1 MKKSEVRSQKSE
13 SKDSLTIA
21 LPKGKLLEPSIRL
34 FSKIG
39 IKADGNLKNTR
50 RLIFDAS
57 RSNVKFLIIRAID
70 VPTYVEYGAADIG
83 IVGKDVLL
91 EQGKDVYEPVDLK
104 YGYCQI
110 VIAKP
115 EKEKLFEGK
124 EGLSKLRIAT
134 KYPNITERYFSQK
147 GAQAEI
153 IKLYG
158 SIEIA
163 PLTGLSDR
171 IVDLISTGRT
181 LKENGL
187 VVVERVAESTARLI
201 VNRASM
207 KIKYKRIKE
216 IIEAVKKVV

>member
-1 MKKSEVRSQKSE
+1 MKKTEVRSQKSE